1 MLGNFATGV
10 SILAPAGMLTVL
22 ADGLGVG
29 IRDTGLLVTFG
40 AVILCFGSPIVAWL
54 TTRVDRR
61 LLLTGTLA
69 VLVAGQAAS
78 ALAPNYATVLA
89 LRLAMLAVAA
99 IYTPQAASTV
109 AMIVPQG
116 RRSSAIAFVFL
127 GWSLAVAGGL
137 PMIAFVAAYAGW
149 RAAFAA
155 AALAALVPCL
165 LLAFTLPGGLR
176 GPPLSLNSFGVIARH
191 RKILLLL
198 LITILQTSGQF
209 TVFIYLAPLLMR
221 LTGAGHN
228 AVGAMF
234 AIYGVAGFAGNV
246 IATRIV
252 SALGGWVTSVVFLGS
267 TFTGMLLWALGA
279 GCLAGDG
286 HRHRVLGARLCRHQL
301 HAAGAPGDGGARSV
315 ERDGRAQHLGA
326 LHRAGDRLGDRR
338 RIVQPRLSAQRRL
351 RRRRL
356 CGARH
361 CGLGDHPRRP
371 NRARRES
378 ALAMRRRARS
388 ASRPA
393 AACARPRW
401 HSLARCNARYRARG
415 ICPAADPIARR
426 PTSSARATSSSFRLP
441 RPITSTSIWRARK
454 ARMISVSRA
463 RTVFMR
469 RALAQ
474 IVGAEFDDGDV
485 GAGRDRLVEMQQR
498 VERRCRH

>member
-127 GWSLAVAGGL
+127 GWSLAIAGGL

-176 GPPLSLNSFGVIARH
+176 GPPLSLHSFGVIARH

-198 LITILQTSGQF
+198 LITILQTCGQF

-221 LTGAGHN
+221 LTGAGHS

-279 GCLAGDG
+279 GYLPVMGIG
-286 HRHRVLGARLCRHQL
+286 IVFWGLGFAATNSMQQARLVT
-301 HAAGAPGDGGARSV
+301 AAPDLSSATV
-315 ERDGRAQHLGA
+315 A
-326 LHRAGDRLGDRR
+326 L
-338 RIVQPRLSAQRRL
+338 
-351 RRRRL
+351 
-356 CGARH
+356 
-361 CGLGDHPRRP
+361 
-371 NRARRES
+371 NTS
-378 ALAMRRRARS
+378 ALYTGQAIGS
-388 ASRPA
+388 AIGGVLFSLGYL
-393 AACARPRW
+393 
-401 HSLARCNARYRARG
+401 HSIGY
-415 ICPAADPIARR
+415 
-426 PTSSARATSSSFRLP
+426 
-441 RPITSTSIWRARK
+441 
-454 ARMISVSRA
+454 
-463 RTVFMR
+463 
-469 RALAQ
+469 
-474 IVGAEFDDGDV
+474 V
-485 GAGRDRLVEMQQR
+485 GAGFVALGIAVWAITRDGPIGGGVKAP
-498 VERRCRH
+498 

>member
-127 GWSLAVAGGL
+127 GWSLAIAGGL

-279 GCLAGDG
+279 GLLPVMGIG
-286 HRHRVLGARLCRHQL
+286 IVFWGLGFAATNSMQQARLVT
-301 HAAGAPGDGGARSV
+301 AAPDLSSATV
-315 ERDGRAQHLGA
+315 A
-326 LHRAGDRLGDRR
+326 L
-338 RIVQPRLSAQRRL
+338 
-351 RRRRL
+351 
-356 CGARH
+356 
-361 CGLGDHPRRP
+361 
-371 NRARRES
+371 NTS
-378 ALAMRRRARS
+378 ALYTGQAIGS
-388 ASRPA
+388 AIGGVLFSLGYL
-393 AACARPRW
+393 
-401 HSLARCNARYRARG
+401 HSIGY
-415 ICPAADPIARR
+415 
-426 PTSSARATSSSFRLP
+426 
-441 RPITSTSIWRARK
+441 
-454 ARMISVSRA
+454 
-463 RTVFMR
+463 
-469 RALAQ
+469 
-474 IVGAEFDDGDV
+474 V
-485 GAGRDRLVEMQQR
+485 GAGFVALGIAVWAITRDGPIGRGVKAP
-498 VERRCRH
+498 